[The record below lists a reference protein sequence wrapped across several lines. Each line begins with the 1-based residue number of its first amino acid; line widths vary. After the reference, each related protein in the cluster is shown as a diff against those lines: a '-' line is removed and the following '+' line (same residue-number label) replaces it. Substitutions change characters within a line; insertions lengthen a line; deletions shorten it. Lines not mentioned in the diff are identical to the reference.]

1 MVNLKRQVLS
11 PEVRA
16 GAQPDP
22 PHSSF
27 SRWDMLD
34 MGLSPPT
41 TVVGRARPEEDD
53 VVVASGKLLKQGR
66 GRTTGL
72 SKCFWQER
80 DFVLSSSRAEGRQ
93 RRRPSLTYY
102 KGGKEKGRVLLD
114 STPGRDPSR
123 ASGEG
128 QRYEF
133 ALKGV
138 DERGLPC
145 ELRLAARSGAVPVEL
160 SAKNFSNLCWRPLS
174 F

>member
-1 MVNLKRQVLS
+1 
-11 PEVRA
+11 
-16 GAQPDP
+16 
-22 PHSSF
+22 
-27 SRWDMLD
+27 

-145 ELRLAARSGAVPVEL
+145 ELRLAARSGAERDTWL
-160 SAKNFSNLCWRPLS
+160 SALKATSGLS
-174 F
+174 SARRVATSRSTSTRVTV